1 MEERTFFEQGNVKVT
16 NARFVS
22 DGQTYAMSN
31 VTSVKPFEKK
41 PPRALG
47 IILVL
52 VGLGVMVGANTL
64 LGLLVLGVG
73 LAILFVIKPVYHVL
87 LATSAGE
94 TRALMT
100 KDREYL
106 NQVVH
111 AVNEA
116 MIHRG

>member
-1 MEERTFFEQGNVKVT
+1 MEERTFFEQGDVKVT

-22 DGQTYAMSN
+22 GGQTYAMSN

-47 IILVL
+47 IILAL
-52 VGLGVMVGANTL
+52 VGLGVMVGSSFMFGLVL
-64 LGLLVLGVG
+64 LGLG
-73 LAILFVIKPVYHVL
+73 LAVLFLVKPVYHVL

-100 KDREYL
+100 KNREYL
-106 NQVVH
+106 NQVVQ

-116 MIHRG
+116 MIHGG